1 MSVMIDSE
9 QIGKAFEAA
18 VGYIAPC
25 FLSEA
30 ETDEYPFIVYQQ
42 TVTPVRCKD
51 GIAFLQSSL
60 QAVIVS
66 DDPDEAEDVAE
77 EVAHAAR
84 TRMQGFALYPD
95 TLDRDCTNGIW
106 EITLTWTIRQH
117 DMTPASSGSG
127 SGSGEGA

>member
-1 MSVMIDSE
+1 MIDSE
-9 QIGKAFEAA
+9 RIGKAFEAA
-18 VGYIAPC
+18 VGDIAPC

-51 GIAFLQSSL
+51 GNAALQSSL

-66 DDPDEAEDVAE
+66 DDPDEAEDVAGR
-77 EVAHAAR
+77 VAKAAR
-84 TRMQGFALYPD
+84 TQMEGFAVYPD

-106 EITLTWTIRQH
+106 EITLTWTVHQH
-117 DMTPASSGSG
+117 DMTPATSGSG
-127 SGSGEGA
+127 GGSGEGA